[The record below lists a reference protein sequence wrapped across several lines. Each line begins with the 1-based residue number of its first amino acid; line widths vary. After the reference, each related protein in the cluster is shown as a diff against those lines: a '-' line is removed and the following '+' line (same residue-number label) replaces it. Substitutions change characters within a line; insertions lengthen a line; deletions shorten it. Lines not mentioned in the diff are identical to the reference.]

1 MILKSKPVKMPSGLG
16 VSRKLWRDIVS
27 EYIEFEPHHLKLLQ
41 LICETWDKVVGAREV
56 LQKDGS
62 YFVDRYGQPKEHPAA
77 DAERKNKTLFMR
89 LVRELGLDI
98 TPPSEQGRGKQR
110 Y

>member
-1 MILKSKPVKMPSGLG
+1 MILKSKIVKMPSGLG
-16 VSRKLWRDIVS
+16 VSRKLWREVTS
-27 EYIEFEPHHLKLLQ
+27 EYIDFEPHHLKLLQ
-41 LICETWDKVVGAREV
+41 LICETWDAIIEAREV
-56 LQKDGS
+56 LKKEGS
-62 YFVDRYGQPKEHPAA
+62 YFVDRYQQPKEHPAA

-98 TPPSEQGRGKQR
+98 APPSEMGRGKRR